1 MKENNLHQVNQHGFT
16 LLELIFSLAI
26 ATILALLSVPSFQQA
41 SNDYKANSIIST
53 IYRQIN
59 FTRQTAI
66 TSNERVV
73 LCGYKKKQGCM
84 SKNIESMIV
93 FVDINNNFVFDE
105 EIEEIVNNIS
115 FAKGDYTLNWNR
127 RLPLR
132 YRSDGTI
139 SFPGSFIFCPKNKED
154 VKAIRRV
161 TVNRTGR
168 AYIAKRHKKKGFVL
182 SASGKKINC

>member
-1 MKENNLHQVNQHGFT
+1 MKGSKQRGFT

-26 ATILALLSVPSFQQA
+26 ATILALLSIPSFQQA
-41 SNDYKANSIIST
+41 SGKNKADSITSS

-66 TSNERVV
+66 ASNERVI
-73 LCGYKKKQGCM
+73 LCGHDKKQGCT

-93 FVDINNNFVFDE
+93 FIDLNNDFLFDKEKE
-105 EIEEIVNNIS
+105 EILNSVT
-115 FAKGDYTLNWNR
+115 FAKGDYSIKWNR
-127 RLPLR
+127 KLPLR

-139 SFPGSFIFCPKNKED
+139 SFPGSFIFCPQDKKN
-154 VKAIRRV
+154 VQAIRRI

-168 AYIAKRHKKKGFVL
+168 AYIAKKHKKKGIVL
-182 SASGKKINC
+182 SASGKEIHC